1 MTFGKLNSYGLISI
15 SGEDAATFLQGQ
27 LTNDLN
33 LLTENAQWQYSAY
46 CNPKGR
52 VLALLQ
58 IWKVSDQEFYAVLS
72 KDLLES
78 TINRLRMYVMR
89 SKVIIEALERT
100 LIGFNSLQS
109 LSEFNHE
116 NIAQIILNN
125 TKTVCRINNDQY
137 ILKIADR
144 YILINAPTENLPS
157 FDLVW
162 LSHNIA
168 DGLPH
173 ITADTTESFIP
184 QMINL
189 DLLDGINFKKGCYTG
204 QEIVAR
210 MHYLGN
216 LKQRMFV
223 CEIQNDDSNIKIG
236 DKIFVDS
243 ENSTTVGS
251 VSNTA
256 ADSDKILA
264 VLKLA
269 FLDNELYLENGHQIQ
284 LTEPQPYA
292 IPTE

>member
-15 SGEDAATFLQGQ
+15 SGEDAVSFLQGQ

-52 VLALLQ
+52 LLALLQ

-72 KDLLES
+72 KDLIES
-78 TINRLRMYVMR
+78 TIKRLRMYVLR

-100 LIGFNSLQS
+100 LIGFNSMQS

-144 YILINAPTENLPS
+144 YIMINAPIENLPS
-157 FDLVW
+157 FDSVW
-162 LSHNIA
+162 QSHNIA

-236 DKIFVDS
+236 DKIFVNS

-269 FLDNELYLENGHQIQ
+269 YLDNELYLENGDQIQ
-284 LTEPQPYA
+284 LAEPQPYA
-292 IPTE
+292 IPT